1 MAQDELEDPHEP
13 LLAKSILQKER
24 DYKINDVPNVLIYNL
39 PLLDGPILCVSVF
52 IAVFQLAV

>member
-24 DYKINDVPNVLIYNL
+24 DYKGNYVPNVLIYNL
-39 PLLDGPILCVSVF
+39 HLLDGPILCVSVF
-52 IAVFQLAV
+52 IAVF